1 MLCKITLRERPSVR
15 VMDMIGNLAVGS
27 MMFLTMLVIL
37 VFWWNVIRRSHQE
50 ERLREERARKNM
62 ALRSHARLE
71 RWLTTGESG
80 ESPKPAQVI
89 ERAPTSKP
97 NICSD
102 CNQEIPDRAWD
113 SLMNLCVSCDEDNE
127 GV

>member
-1 MLCKITLRERPSVR
+1 MDRRQVGTHGLSGRMMLF
-15 VMDMIGNLAVGS
+15 VGL
-27 MMFLTMLVIL
+27 MGFLTIFVIL
-37 VFWWNVIRRSHQE
+37 VFWWNVIHRPRRERERKVME
-50 ERLREERARKNM
+50 EQARKNM
-62 ALRSHARLE
+62 ALSSHARLE

-80 ESPKPAQVI
+80 GSPKPAQVI

-102 CNQEIPDRAWD
+102 CNQEIPDYDWYEYD
-113 SLMNLCVSCDEDNE
+113 KMCSGCYDNLE

>member
-1 MLCKITLRERPSVR
+1 MGMDRRQVGTHGLSGRMMLF
-15 VMDMIGNLAVGS
+15 VGL
-27 MMFLTMLVIL
+27 MGFLTIFVIL
-37 VFWWNVIRRSHQE
+37 VFWWNVIHRPRRERERKVME
-50 ERLREERARKNM
+50 EQARKNM
-62 ALRSHARLE
+62 ALSSHARLE

-80 ESPKPAQVI
+80 ESPKPAQ
-89 ERAPTSKP
+89 ERAPTSEP